1 MKTVAL
7 IAAAGLTT
15 VASAQN
21 VDSLVISLTWD
32 KTTIAIG
39 ETATA
44 TITSTHVGPAGS
56 YLTVF
61 AANLHASAEVVSVD
75 YIAPVAWNQALSG
88 LSGQGVA
95 DGASI
100 MGLNAGQNSL
110 LGTIDSSNP
119 LLVTT
124 FTVTGTAEGVL
135 TYTAEASVPPN
146 GAWAIIGQGNPIVPE
161 FPAVWFGTDVLDSQA
176 LTVVPA
182 PSAMALLGLG
192 GLVAGR
198 RRR

>member
-1 MKTVAL
+1 MKTIAL

-15 VASAQN
+15 AASAQ

-44 TITSTHVGPAGS
+44 TITSTHVGPEGS

-61 AANLHASAEVVSVD
+61 AANLWASDQIVEVTS
-75 YIAPVAWNQALSG
+75 IAPIAWNQDLSG
-88 LSGQGVA
+88 LSGQGEA
-95 DGASI
+95 DGANVLN
-100 MGLNAGQNSL
+100 LNAGQNSL
-110 LGTIDSSNP
+110 LGEYVDDNP
-119 LLVTT
+119 LLITT
-124 FTVTGTAEGVL
+124 FTVVGTAEGVL